1 MLAIVMK
8 CVADEAGVTVIE
20 YGLITLIILIAVIA
34 LIDGIGVSV
43 STMLGSVSTGL

>member
-1 MLAIVMK
+1 MLAILMK

-20 YGLITLIILIAVIA
+20 YGLITVIILIAVVA
-34 LIDGIGVSV
+34 LIDGIGASV